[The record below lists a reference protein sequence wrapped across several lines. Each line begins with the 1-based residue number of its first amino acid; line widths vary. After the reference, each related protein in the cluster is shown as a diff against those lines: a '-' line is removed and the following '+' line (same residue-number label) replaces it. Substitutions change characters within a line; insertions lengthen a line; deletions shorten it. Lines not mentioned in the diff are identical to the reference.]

1 MSFDPLPVAAGQRSN
16 TGIRL
21 ADQDAMRCP
30 FTFQN
35 GAAFLLGESTGM
47 NDLDDHRRH
56 LPVGET
62 NHAPVFY
69 RFHPVRQVMTPALA
83 PPSGNAIETLPM
95 NHSHGNPDDGSPR
108 SGTPSG
114 SPHKSSTRTLCPTA
128 SPP

>member
-1 MSFDPLPVAAGQRSN
+1 MPLNPLPVAAGQRSN

-47 NDLDDHRRH
+47 NDLDDYRRH

-62 NHAPVFY
+62 NHAPVLY
-69 RFHPVRQVMTPALA
+69 RFHPVRPGNDPGALHLLQGM
-83 PPSGNAIETLPM
+83 PLKPF
-95 NHSHGNPDDGSPR
+95 R
-108 SGTPSG
+108 
-114 SPHKSSTRTLCPTA
+114 
-128 SPP
+128 